1 MNLRRGAVASKIIP
15 FPSTAE
21 RALDAQLRFA
31 IANTRLLRV
40 TYDGAT
46 RIVEPHDYGVRNGK
60 AKLLVFQRDK
70 AGRQTD
76 SARGWRTLDLS
87 KIRHCV
93 VLEETFAGSRQADQQ
108 HLDWDLLY
116 ARVDPTL

>member
-1 MNLRRGAVASKIIP
+1 MPSKIIP

-21 RALDAQLRFA
+21 RTLDVQLRFA
-31 IANTRLLRV
+31 IANKRLLRV
-40 TYDGAT
+40 TYDGAK

-70 AGRQTD
+70 AGRQTGA
-76 SARGWRTLDLS
+76 ARGWRTLDLS

-93 VLEETFAGSRQADQQ
+93 VLADAFAGSRQAADQQ

-116 ARVDPTL
+116 ARVDHTL